1 MHPRERPVAQGRLEP
16 DAASR
21 MPVRSRPARVLVV
34 EDHAAMANY
43 VSVVLRHA
51 GYVVV
56 GPAVDLASATELA
69 QSAAVDIALVDIGIA
84 GERSF
89 RALET
94 LGARDIPCI
103 VLSGYPKS
111 ALPAKYHRAA
121 YLEKPFS
128 HEELTQA
135 VRDTLSRR
143 P

>member
-1 MHPRERPVAQGRLEP
+1 
-16 DAASR
+16 